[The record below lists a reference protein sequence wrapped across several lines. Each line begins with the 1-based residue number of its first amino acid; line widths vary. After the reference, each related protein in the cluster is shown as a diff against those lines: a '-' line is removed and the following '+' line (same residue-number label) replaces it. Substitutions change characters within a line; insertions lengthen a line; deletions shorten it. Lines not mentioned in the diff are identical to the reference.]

1 MLLASCVAAL
11 GVAFLWVDPEPMWE
25 HRCPLTLDL
34 TMPEGTGL
42 HVSSSWW
49 PPGTECEYTFPDGTT
64 TNSTYVPWA
73 EWLIV
78 LALAAALGAIASRLL
93 PVGARPSPTFAL
105 SRRRADNRPRR
116 GLRRPRSRCDVA
128 GYGLHLSELAAT
140 PPRRRARA
148 AAVICRSPNNA
159 LRPSALRTARCPS
172 CASTNQDAFSLPP
185 C

>member
-11 GVAFLWVDPEPMWE
+11 GVALLWVGPEPMWE

-73 EWLIV
+73 EWLIM

-105 SRRRADNRPRR
+105 SVVALTIGLGAVFAGPVVGVMLLVMAFISASWLRLRHDGVHAQRP
-116 GLRRPRSRCDVA
+116 
-128 GYGLHLSELAAT
+128 
-140 PPRRRARA
+140 
-148 AAVICRSPNNA
+148 
-159 LRPSALRTARCPS
+159 
-172 CASTNQDAFSLPP
+172 
-185 C
+185 